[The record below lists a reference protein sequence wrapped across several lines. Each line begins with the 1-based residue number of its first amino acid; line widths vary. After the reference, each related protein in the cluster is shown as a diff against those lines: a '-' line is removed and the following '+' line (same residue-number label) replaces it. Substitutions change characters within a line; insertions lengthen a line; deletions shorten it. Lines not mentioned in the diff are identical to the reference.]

1 MESVHI
7 GSIRAELTLVRVGK
21 ERGEEMEVGGRF
33 PVISAWFGKSN
44 LQKRSFAMTR
54 RMFFLF
60 VSLLAI
66 AVFRPGVGFA
76 QAGWETASQA
86 DQDVDKKEVV
96 DVQAQIAKAM
106 YARDRKA
113 LAPFFADDF
122 TYTTERFEG
131 RGEFFDKAQF
141 LDLWTSSRKAAVLI
155 KNVHHVDGLQV
166 FGNTVVMTGHDV
178 SVLQYKGKLSKS
190 PRLFTEVYVKQHG
203 RWQAVA
209 WLTSDVNSMGSP
221 VPSWDLNK

>member
-1 MESVHI
+1 M
-7 GSIRAELTLVRVGK
+7 VRVGK
-21 ERGEEMEVGGRF
+21 EGGKEMEVGGRF
-33 PVISAWFGKSN
+33 PVISAWLGKSN
-44 LQKRSFAMTR
+44 LQKRSFTMTR
-54 RMFFLF
+54 RMLFLL
-60 VSLLAI
+60 VPLVAI
-66 AVFRPGVGFA
+66 ALFQPGVGFA
-76 QAGWETASQA
+76 QAGWETTSQA
-86 DQDVDKKEVV
+86 DQEVEKKEVV
-96 DVQAQIAKAM
+96 DVQAQIVKAM

-113 LAPFFADDF
+113 LDPFFADDF

-141 LDLWTSSRKAAVLI
+141 LDLWTSNRKAAVLI
-155 KNVHHVDGLQV
+155 KNVHHVDDMQV
-166 FGNTVVMTGHDV
+166 FGQTVVMTGHDV
-178 SVLQYKGKLSKS
+178 SVLQYKGKPSKG